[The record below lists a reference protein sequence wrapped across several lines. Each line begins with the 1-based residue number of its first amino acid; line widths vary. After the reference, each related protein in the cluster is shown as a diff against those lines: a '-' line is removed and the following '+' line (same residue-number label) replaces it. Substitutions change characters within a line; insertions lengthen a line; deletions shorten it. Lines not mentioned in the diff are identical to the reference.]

1 MMKKELKI
9 VEEFYDISRYIGI
22 VDPNHPIYES
32 YQGEGELIALTR
44 SKLLTVGKDGIDLEV
59 NLRTVKTCSF
69 SPGEKNTYRVEV
81 TTNEEVISLFFKER
95 RESLRFTSNI
105 LKGLI

>member
-1 MMKKELKI
+1 MIKKELKI

-32 YQGEGELIALTR
+32 YQGEDELITLTR
-44 SKLLTVGKDGIDLEV
+44 RNLLTVGRDGVDL
-59 NLRTVKTCSF
+59 NLSLRSVKACNF
-69 SPGEKNTYRVEV
+69 SAEREGRYRVDV
-81 TTNEEVISLFFKER
+81 TTDEEVISLIFKGR
-95 RESLRFTSNI
+95 RESLRFTNNI